1 MSTNAIEK
9 AVRSAIEPTI
19 TTAGLFLESLQISTA
34 GKNRMIRVLVDGPKS
49 LSLDEVTAITKPI
62 SERLDA
68 VVELGERPFTLEVS
82 SPGVDFPLS
91 LPRHWQ
97 KNVGRLVS
105 ITDVAGAKI
114 SGRISSVTETEVI
127 LEMAKGEVRHFDI
140 KSVKEALI
148 QIEFK

>member
-34 GKNRMIRVLVDGPKS
+34 GKNRMIRVLVDGAKP

-62 SERLDA
+62 SELLDA

-105 ITDVAGAKI
+105 ITDVAGEKI
-114 SGRISSVTETEVI
+114 SGRISSVTESEVI
-127 LEMAKGEVRHFDI
+127 LEMAKGEVRHFDL